1 MSTNTT
7 LSSITT
13 EACAAL
19 VQHYSDPIHFAAA
32 DNEIN
37 NSHHQTTTND
47 DDNAAPPHLY
57 FDTPTPGS
65 SKPMPNLAPVCGYWY
80 KRLVEA
86 STTASSSTA
95 ISRDDN
101 VVATSVSSSKSMKT
115 SARMEVK
122 KDVKPTDTASIST
135 PSIIIDYDAIASAVL
150 ATEGLDMATIL
161 GTPSTSSKSSSAE
174 VHSQKPQ
181 KEEMDA
187 IKERARA
194 AAGYIPPGA
203 DGRIPTMHG
212 QLPLDDVARELI
224 CCYESTIHPL
234 VKRCNIMH
242 VSSKDSAD
250 NNSSNDNNGT
260 DISENKVPL
269 NATLEVLKHYELLL
283 AHIMKDASSSTA
295 ANSTM
300 PVAAVGETTATTDE
314 NDCSNDNNI
323 IEVSHFVPTEPFP
336 ITSSSIKPT
345 TTKDLSSDVLGR
357 MVHIIANDI
366 FHWSTKLPTRKKN
379 NASIWKVQNILLP
392 TLLRLIEHTVVILAA
407 YRNNKHNNKS
417 TTLVS
422 RETKEAMAIAT
433 IVAVPFVGDGS
444 LNSGV
449 FGIGSLLEWVESA
462 KDNSASA
469 ADKSSLLPSQLSLAH
484 TLQQCSPSPII
495 SKGEGSND
503 ATYLIPPL
511 IMSSDFMTRSVVD
524 LSVPAAYFD
533 DAPWVSPISCI

>member
-19 VQHYSDPIHFAAA
+19 VQHYSDPIHFAVA

-47 DDNAAPPHLY
+47 NDDNAAPYLY

-86 STTASSSTA
+86 STTASSSIT
-95 ISRDDN
+95 ISSDDN
-101 VVATSVSSSKSMKT
+101 VSVSSS
-115 SARMEVK
+115 
-122 KDVKPTDTASIST
+122 
-135 PSIIIDYDAIASAVL
+135 L
-150 ATEGLDMATIL
+150 
-161 GTPSTSSKSSSAE
+161 
-174 VHSQKPQ
+174 
-181 KEEMDA
+181 
-187 IKERARA
+187 
-194 AAGYIPPGA
+194 
-203 DGRIPTMHG
+203 
-212 QLPLDDVARELI
+212 DVARELI

-260 DISENKVPL
+260 DISENKLPL

-300 PVAAVGETTATTDE
+300 PVTAVGETTATTDE

-407 YRNNKHNNKS
+407 YRNNKPNTNNKS
-417 TTLVS
+417 TTFLLS
-422 RETKEAMAIAT
+422 KETKEAMAIAT
-433 IVAVPFVGDGS
+433 IVAIPFVGDGS

>member
-47 DDNAAPPHLY
+47 DDDNAAPYLY

-65 SKPMPNLAPVCGYWY
+65 SKPMLPNLPPVCGYWY

-86 STTASSSTA
+86 SSTAASSTA
-95 ISRDDN
+95 ISSDDN
-101 VVATSVSSSKSMKT
+101 VAATS
-115 SARMEVK
+115 
-122 KDVKPTDTASIST
+122 
-135 PSIIIDYDAIASAVL
+135 
-150 ATEGLDMATIL
+150 
-161 GTPSTSSKSSSAE
+161 
-174 VHSQKPQ
+174 
-181 KEEMDA
+181 
-187 IKERARA
+187 
-194 AAGYIPPGA
+194 
-203 DGRIPTMHG
+203 
-212 QLPLDDVARELI
+212 DVARELI

-234 VKRCNIMH
+234 VKRCMHVH
-242 VSSKDSAD
+242 VSSKDSA
-250 NNSSNDNNGT
+250 DNNGT

-269 NATLEVLKHYELLL
+269 NATLEVLKHYGLLL

-300 PVAAVGETTATTDE
+300 PVEAVGETTATTDE
-314 NDCSNDNNI
+314 NDCSNDSNI
-323 IEVSHFVPTEPFP
+323 IEVSFGGNGWVGTKCET
-336 ITSSSIKPT
+336 ITSDSSIKPT

-366 FHWSTKLPTRKKN
+366 FHWSTKLPTTRKKN
-379 NASIWKVQNILLP
+379 NASLWKVQNILLP

-407 YRNNKHNNKS
+407 YRNNKPNNKS
-417 TTLVS
+417 TTLLLS
-422 RETKEAMAIAT
+422 KETKEAMAIAT
-433 IVAVPFVGDGS
+433 IVAIPFVGDGS
-444 LNSGV
+444 LNSGA

-469 ADKSSLLPSQLSLAH
+469 ADKSSLPSQLSLAH
-484 TLQQCSPSPII
+484 TLQECSPSPII

-503 ATYLIPPL
+503 ATYLIPPS
-511 IMSSDFMTRSVVD
+511 IMSSDFMTRSVID
-524 LSVPAAYFD
+524 WSVPAAYFD
-533 DAPWVSPISCI
+533 DAPWVSSISCI